1 MGLEGYRRIAT
12 KYRKPIVVTGFEPVD
27 ILRGIC
33 CCVRQLE
40 QGRHEVENA
49 YARSVRAKGNLLAQ
63 RQIEEVFQLA
73 DRKWRGRG
81 VIPASGLELRPAY
94 AQFDAV
100 RRFGLERISAEE
112 PAECIAGQVLQ
123 GLKRPYECPLVAK
136 QCTPEHP
143 RGAPRVSAEG
153 ACAAYYRYRPG
164 RPADGPKELAL
175 SSVSVSTRKPAA
187 YLLLAMG

>member
-1 MGLEGYRRIAT
+1 
-12 KYRKPIVVTGFEPVD
+12 VVTGFEPVD

-112 PAECIAGQVLQ
+112 PTECIAGQVLQ
-123 GLKRPYECPLVAK
+123 GLKRPYECPLFAR

-143 RGAPRVSAEG
+143 RGAPMVSAEG

-164 RPADGPKELAL
+164 RPADGPKEPAL